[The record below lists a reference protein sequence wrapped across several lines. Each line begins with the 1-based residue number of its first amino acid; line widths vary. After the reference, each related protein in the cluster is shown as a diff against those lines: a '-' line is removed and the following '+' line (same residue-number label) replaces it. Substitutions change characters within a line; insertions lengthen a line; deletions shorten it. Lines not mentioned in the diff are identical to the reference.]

1 MFILELIVGKFMVN
15 VPEEVKK
22 VAVEAVSKRTCVVGT
37 TNKKCIPNAVP
48 MSTRGYPKVLEDDK
62 FVMVDNFL
70 DKTRKNL
77 EENPFATITFWNP
90 ETLEGYQVKGPVEI
104 KSSGDLYEQI
114 KSEIHAK
121 RPDLPVKAI
130 VILKVEEIY
139 NIKPGSEAG
148 KRIA

>member
-1 MFILELIVGKFMVN
+1 MGNIMVKL
-15 VPEEVKK
+15 PEEVKK

-48 MSTRGYPKVLEDDK
+48 MSTRGYPKVLDDDK
-62 FVMVDNFL
+62 FVMVDNYL
-70 DKTRKNL
+70 NKTRKNL

-90 ETLEGYQVKGPVEI
+90 ETFEGYQVKGPVEI

-139 NIKPGSEAG
+139 NIRPGSEAG

>member
-1 MFILELIVGKFMVN
+1 MLNLELILGRSMVK

-22 VAVEAVSKRTCVVGT
+22 VAIEAVSKRTCVVGT

-48 MSTRGYPKVLEDDK
+48 MSSRGYPKVLDDDK
-62 FVMVDNFL
+62 FVMIDNFL
-70 DKTRKNL
+70 NKTRKNL

-90 ETLEGYQVKGPVEI
+90 ETLEGYQVKGTVET
-104 KSSGDLYEQI
+104 KSTGDLYEQI

-148 KRIA
+148 KRMV

>member
-1 MFILELIVGKFMVN
+1 MI
-15 VPEEVKK
+15 
-22 VAVEAVSKRTCVVGT
+22 
-37 TNKKCIPNAVP
+37 
-48 MSTRGYPKVLEDDK
+48 
-62 FVMVDNFL
+62 DNFL
-70 DKTRKNL
+70 NKTRKNL

-90 ETLEGYQVKGPVEI
+90 ETLEGYQVKGTVET
-104 KSSGDLYEQI
+104 KSTGDLYEQI

-148 KRIA
+148 KRMV